1 MLYVAGRATTHSE
14 ADYPMTWQ
22 EWLEGS
28 IASQAKAIARETA
41 FRLRDPLRVAEVLRR
56 LAEHPTLDSW
66 TRRWSATDVAQG
78 NAGLAICAAQ
88 LDACFPGE
96 GWDQE
101 GHTHLRLA
109 TDSLSTQPLRSQE
122 LFTGLCGVAFA
133 AWLLSRQGTRYQRLL
148 TALDEQIVARTH
160 TTTAQMLRQR
170 HGFASTQYDVL
181 SGLAGVGAYLL
192 CRRTHPPVAEALSAV
207 LHTLIYLSEE
217 EAGVPHWYTPPEHIT
232 QERWRGQYPHG
243 LLDCGLAH
251 GVAGPL
257 ALLALTKREAIEVEG
272 LEAAIDRLA
281 IWLAEHRVDDAWGV
295 NWPFVY
301 PAGPREA
308 ALLPLLPART
318 AWCYGNPGIAW
329 ALWMAGEALNRTAY
343 RELALDA
350 MAAVYRKPM
359 ALRQIDAPTFCH
371 GIAGLLAITL
381 RFAQETNLPI
391 FREATQM
398 LTEQLMAQNDPDA
411 LLGFYDVK
419 PGPIRF
425 EHPGLLTG
433 TAGVVLTLL
442 AVGTDQA
449 PTWNRV
455 FLLS

>member
-1 MLYVAGRATTHSE
+1 ME

-41 FRLRDPLRVAEVLRR
+41 FRLRDPLRVEEVLRGM
-56 LAEHPTLDSW
+56 AAHPTLDPW

-78 NAGLAICAAQ
+78 HAGLAICAAQ

-101 GHTHLRLA
+101 GHTHLRRA
-109 TDSLSTQPLRSQE
+109 ADALSTHPLRSLG
-122 LFTGLCGVAFA
+122 LFSGLCGVAFA
-133 AWLLSRQGTRYQRLL
+133 AWLLSRQETRYQRLL
-148 TALDEQIVARTH
+148 TAIDEQIVARTH
-160 TTTAQMLRQR
+160 ATTVQMMRQR
-170 HGFASTQYDVL
+170 HGFATEQYDVVT
-181 SGLAGVGAYLL
+181 GLAGIGAYLL
-192 CRRTHPPVAEALSAV
+192 CRRAHLSAAEALSAV
-207 LHTLIYLSEE
+207 LQTLISLSEE
-217 EAGVPHWYTPPEHIT
+217 EAGVPHWYTPPEQIT

-257 ALLALTKREAIEVEG
+257 ALMALAKREAPPVEG

-281 IWLAEHRVDDAWGV
+281 TWLAEHRVDDAWGV
-295 NWPFVY
+295 NWPFIY
-301 PAGPREA
+301 PARPQEA
-308 ALLPLLPART
+308 ASIPLLPART

-329 ALWMAGEALNRTAY
+329 ALWLAGEALNRTAY

-350 MAAVYRKPM
+350 MTAVFRKPM

-371 GIAGLLAITL
+371 GIAGLLMLAL
-381 RFAQETNLPI
+381 HFAKETNLPI
-391 FREATQM
+391 FYDAVQT
-398 LTEQLMAQNDPDA
+398 LTEHLIAQHDPDA
-411 LLGFYDVK
+411 LLGFYDVE

-425 EHPGLLTG
+425 EQPGLLTG

-449 PTWNRV
+449 PIWDRI